1 MMMTE
6 VINSIID
13 EWDPLDLFPFAPKD
27 EYRDESILIF
37 KAYMKTKN
45 VPYLAL
51 EIHKIFS
58 DSFGK
63 DVFTKS
69 MADCIRIAEL
79 IVENI

>member
-1 MMMTE
+1 MMTE

-27 EYRDESILIF
+27 EYRDESILIYNS
-37 KAYMKTKN
+37 YMKTKE
-45 VPYLAL
+45 VPDLAQ
-51 EIHKIFS
+51 EIHRIFS
-58 DSFGK
+58 DRFGM

-79 IVENI
+79 IIENI